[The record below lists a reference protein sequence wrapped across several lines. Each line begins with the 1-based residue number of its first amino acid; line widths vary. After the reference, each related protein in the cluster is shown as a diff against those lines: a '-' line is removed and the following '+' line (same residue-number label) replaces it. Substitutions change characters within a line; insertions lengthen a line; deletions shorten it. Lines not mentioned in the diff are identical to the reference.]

1 MFITIL
7 TIYSCKLFSH
17 KGPLWSV
24 HTDRHR
30 HQYRQNGFATHL
42 HLCLCWC
49 RPLWTVLYIIIEP
62 IFISVCVCVGQCE
75 HTITRPREN
84 SDDTCVDICVL
95 DKLFHPCLLLSI
107 QGVCIRYWQLF
118 VLVWWRVTQ
127 VQGELWRQRM
137 DGILGLVRCH
147 EQSYWCKLQTLLN
160 ENSII
165 IVRNEVAKVMF
176 LHVSVS
182 HSVHRGGVCYPSMHC
197 RWYPSM
203 PCSRWGAIPACIA
216 GDIPACLAVGEC
228 AIPACIAGGIPA
240 CLAAGGSAPG
250 GVCSWGH
257 ACSRGVPAP
266 GGCGDPPRKQMAPVA
281 DGTHHTGKHSCFKWK
296 SLKYYRVIT

>member
-1 MFITIL
+1 MK
-7 TIYSCKLFSH
+7 CSH
-17 KGPLWSV
+17 WPTQTPIPTK
-24 HTDRHR
+24 
-30 HQYRQNGFATHL
+30 GFATHL

-176 LHVSVS
+176 YTCLSVILFTGGGCAIPACIAGGIPACLAAGGVLS
-182 HSVHRGGVCYPSMHC
+182 QHALQVISSMPCSRGVCYPSMHC

-203 PCSRWGAIPACIA
+203 PCSRGVCTWWGLLL
-216 GDIPACLAVGEC
+216 GACLLQ
-228 AIPACIAGGIPA
+228 GG
-240 CLAAGGSAPG
+240 
-250 GVCSWGH
+250 
-257 ACSRGVPAP
+257 ACSRGVWR
-266 GGCGDPPRKQMAPVA
+266 PPPKA
-281 DGTHHTGKHSCFKWK
+281 DGSCCGRYASYWK
-296 SLKYYRVIT
+296 AFLF